1 MYLFSFPCPF
11 TVNSCLLDLD
21 DYTLKFDDSSF
32 ILIHLLQIVQS
43 LLQNKKANGESSIC
57 FF

>member
-1 MYLFSFPCPF
+1 M
-11 TVNSCLLDLD
+11 
-21 DYTLKFDDSSF
+21 KFDDSSF

-57 FF
+57 FFLIDGRILFRR